1 MEIMHG
7 YVGAGCDKKFGSW
20 LSKQACLWENVIH
33 NSERDQGNVQ
43 RNTKRHS
50 AIDLRIFVSEML
62 NTKRAWFSQFQL
74 ILLHFRLSE
83 LRHYWV
89 YISEFLCVLGE
100 E

>member
-43 RNTKRHS
+43 RNTKRHERYRFTNFCYRDAEYKKS
-50 AIDLRIFVSEML
+50 MVQPILVDFTS
-62 NTKRAWFSQFQL
+62 FQTQ
-74 ILLHFRLSE
+74 
-83 LRHYWV
+83 
-89 YISEFLCVLGE
+89 
-100 E
+100 